1 MQFQNILIPTDFSGS
16 AEQAVQHALTLAA
29 REQAQIL
36 LLHVLPGM
44 AVSGTEDRRQATAE
58 QWLHDL
64 ARQASVPGAHPR
76 RMGRSRR
83 RDLRVAQE
91 RQSDLI
97 AISTHG
103 RTGRALDLIGSV
115 ADAVVRRAPCA
126 VLIFRASLFAAAG
139 GGGWETVSR

>member
-36 LLHVLPGM
+36 LLHVLPSM
-44 AVSGTEDRRQATAE
+44 AVPGTEDRRQATAE
-58 QWLHDL
+58 QWLRDR
-64 ARQASVPGAHPR
+64 ARQASGPVQTLVVWGEPAVEIC
-76 RMGRSRR
+76 
-83 RDLRVAQE
+83 RVARE
-91 RQSDLI
+91 RQIDLI
-97 AISTHG
+97 AMSTHG

-115 ADAVVRRAPCA
+115 ADTVVRHAPCA

-139 GGGWETVSR
+139 R